1 MSRRLKLRRMPLCEV
16 QLCQLDR
23 EIEEAGKLS
32 WLLEINTSVGL
43 EPWISLE
50 FLPSLLEFLPFVLP
64 SLPLTVCQ
72 YKKSLV
78 HELTEAKISLYFKA
92 KKLGLGS
99 QVRLGF
105 AIGN

>member
-50 FLPSLLEFLPFVLP
+50 FLPFVLP
-64 SLPLTVCQ
+64 SLPLTACQ

-78 HELTEAKISLYFKA
+78 HELTEAKISLYFKV